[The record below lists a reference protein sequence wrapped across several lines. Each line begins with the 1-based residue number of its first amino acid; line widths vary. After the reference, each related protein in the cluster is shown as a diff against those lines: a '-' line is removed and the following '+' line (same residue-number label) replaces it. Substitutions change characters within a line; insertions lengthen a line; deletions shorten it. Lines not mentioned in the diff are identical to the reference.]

1 MSASPG
7 LVKDLVALAVE
18 LTWFFET
25 CDDEDL
31 NPDDAVRQM
40 EWIAHVLGRQTGD
53 DRELILTVVREMAAS
68 EQRPEVR
75 EFLETFPENM
85 GLIDVAG

>member
-1 MSASPG
+1 MPASPN
-7 LVKDLVALAVE
+7 LVKDLIALAVE
-18 LTWFFET
+18 LTWFFDS

-40 EWIAHVLGRQTGD
+40 EWIAHVLGQQNQD
-53 DRELILTVVREMAAS
+53 DRALILTVVREMAAN
-68 EQRPEVR
+68 EQRPGIR

-85 GLIDVAG
+85 GLLDNAS

>member
-1 MSASPG
+1 MPASPN
-7 LVKDLVALAVE
+7 LVKDLIALAVE
-18 LTWFFET
+18 LTWFFDS

-40 EWIAHVLGRQTGD
+40 EWIAHVLGQQNQD
-53 DRELILTVVREMAAS
+53 DRALILTVVREMAAN
-68 EQRPEVR
+68 EKRPGIR

-85 GLIDVAG
+85 GLLDNAS